1 MTKIFNKKGVNFI
14 VSKCIKYYGKR
25 LVKLSSIIAI
35 GLLIIALF
43 ICVKY
48 KPLYKVTL
56 DGKVIG
62 YVEDKDKMQEKIEK
76 FANNLEG
83 NITSIKVE
91 VMPVY
96 ELELV
101 SNVKESETK
110 EQEVLALIQENA
122 EIKCRTYAIKL
133 DGNEKAC
140 VNSMEEAEAIVSEIK
155 ANVVEPIELN
165 LEIEEQE
172 RNKKEIT
179 ETTIDIAK
187 VELNKDVDVKVQA
200 YEAEQEAIRKAEEE
214 ARKAEKARRARAA
227 QVSARNNVARSN
239 STAGASI
246 PATGAAFMRPVSGG
260 MVTSPFG
267 YRTSGFHKGVDIATS
282 TGTPI
287 YASAEGTVIF
297 SGWNSTGYGNLVIVD
312 HGNGYQTY
320 YAHCSQLYVSYGQY
334 VSQGQNIAAV
344 GTTGN
349 STGPHVHFQVMYY
362 GAVQNPQ
369 NYIW

>member
-1 MTKIFNKKGVNFI
+1 MNFI

-62 YVEDKDKMQEKIEK
+62 YVEDKDRMQEKIDK

-110 EQEVLALIQENA
+110 EQELLALIEENA

-140 VNSMEEAEAIVSEIK
+140 VNSMEEAEAVVSEIK
-155 ANVVEPIELN
+155 TNVAEPIELN

-172 RNKKEIT
+172 RNKKDVDVVQTTT
-179 ETTIDIAK
+179 EIAK
-187 VELNKDVDVKVQA
+187 IEINKDVDVKVQA

-214 ARKAEKARRARAA
+214 ARRVEAARRARAA
-227 QVSARNNVARSN
+227 QAAQISARSSVNR
-239 STAGASI
+239 TAGESI
-246 PATGAAFMRPVSGG
+246 PATGATFMRPVSGG
-260 MVTSPFG
+260 MITSPFG
-267 YRTSGFHKGVDIATS
+267 YRTSGFHKGVDIATA

-287 YASAEGTVIF
+287 YAAAAGTVTF
-297 SGWNSTGYGNLVIVD
+297 SGWNSTGYGYLVIID

-320 YAHCSQLYVSYGQY
+320 YAHCSALYVSAGQY
-334 VSQGQNIAAV
+334 VNQGQNISAV
-344 GTTGN
+344 GSTGN
-349 STGPHVHFQVMYY
+349 STGPHVHFQVMYN

-369 NYIW
+369 NYI

>member
-1 MTKIFNKKGVNFI
+1 MTKKIYKKGVNFI

-35 GLLIIALF
+35 GLFIIALF

-62 YVEDKDKMQEKIEK
+62 YVEDKDRMQEKIDK

-91 VMPVY
+91 VMPAY

-110 EQEVLALIQENA
+110 EQEVLALIEENA

-140 VNSMEEAEAIVSEIK
+140 VNSMEEAEAVVAEIK
-155 ANVVEPIELN
+155 TNVTEPIELN

-172 RNKKEIT
+172 RNKKDVVQTTT
-179 ETTIDIAK
+179 EIAK
-187 VELNKDVDVKVQA
+187 VEINKDVDVKVQE
-200 YEAEQEAIRKAEEE
+200 YEAEQESIRKAEE
-214 ARKAEKARRARAA
+214 ARRARARA
-227 QVSARNNVARSN
+227 AEVSARNSVNR
-239 STAGASI
+239 TAGASI
-246 PATGAAFMRPVSGG
+246 PATGATFMRPVSGG
-260 MVTSPFG
+260 MITSPFG
-267 YRTSGFHKGVDIATS
+267 YRTSGFHKGVDIAIS
-282 TGTPI
+282 TGTPV
-287 YASAEGTVIF
+287 YAAASGTVTF
-297 SGWNSTGYGNLVIVD
+297 SGWNSTGYGYLVIID

-320 YAHCSQLYVSYGQY
+320 YAHCSALYVSAGQY
-334 VSQGQNIAAV
+334 VNQGQNISAV
-344 GTTGN
+344 GSTGN
-349 STGPHVHFQVMYY
+349 STGPHVHFQVMYN
-362 GAVQNPQ
+362 GSVQNPQ
-369 NYIW
+369 NYI